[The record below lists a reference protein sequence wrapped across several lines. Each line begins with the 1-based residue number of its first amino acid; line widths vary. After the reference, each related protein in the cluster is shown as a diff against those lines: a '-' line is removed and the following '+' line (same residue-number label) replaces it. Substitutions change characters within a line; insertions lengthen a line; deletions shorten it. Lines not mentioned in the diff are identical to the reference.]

1 MKRCVIV
8 IPDAGPFNSLWVA
21 DQLPLLL
28 ALDMKIIVLDVV
40 YDELTSDTDN
50 YQKDRDVKGFICA
63 NQPPFVIE
71 ETSVGRNERQK
82 VSRGEKRSKNAGEI
96 AITDFMTSE
105 VGLIKYLAINEPVLV
120 LFEDSDIPVVQFRRK
135 PPNLHLLSTVA
146 MLRGLESAR
155 VINSADLIINEM
167 LHPTKSGRRSRT
179 FTDLP
184 SGIDEPALIGSTWI
198 NMMNS

>member
-1 MKRCVIV
+1 MKRCTIV

-50 YQKDRDVKGFICA
+50 YLKDRDVKDFISA
-63 NQPPFVIE
+63 NHPPFIIE
-71 ETSVGRNERQK
+71 ETSVGQNERQK
-82 VSRGEKRSKNAGEI
+82 VARGEKRSKNAGEI

-105 VGLIKYLAINEPVLV
+105 SGLIKYLTVKEPVLV
-120 LFEDSDIPVVQFRRK
+120 LFEDSDIPTVQFIRK

-146 MLRGLESAR
+146 MLRGLETMN

-167 LHPTKSGRRSRT
+167 LHPTKLDRRNRK

-184 SGIDEPALIGSTWI
+184 DGIDQPASIVSSWI
-198 NMMNS
+198 N